1 MPSELPRV
9 LIVYNQPVWPPDHP
23 EAASESDVIETVVEV
38 EIALPK
44 ERYVVERFAYARR
57 PQEMLAKLE
66 SWRPDVIFNLFE
78 GEADRTATEIYH
90 AGLLEWSRVPFTGS
104 PTATIALGRDKIRT
118 KFLLQGAGIETAP
131 FLMVD
136 SSNTPEWTHAWPAIV
151 KPAFQDASVGI
162 DQKSVVTNQ
171 SELEARV
178 RGVLDRFGSPVI
190 VEQFVYGRE
199 FHVNMFEDANGV
211 VQMVP
216 PTEIRYEAGQGYW
229 PIYSYEGKWNE
240 QSFEY
245 KNTPL
250 DTAVTLPSPLAER
263 VAKICSST
271 YRLAG
276 MRDYGR
282 VDVRVTADGRPFVLE
297 VNPNPYLNSIA
308 LVDGLKSMGIQFP
321 EFVQGIVARAMA
333 RADQSVP

>member
-1 MPSELPRV
+1 
-9 LIVYNQPVWPPDHP
+9 LIVYNQPVWPKDHP

-38 EIALPK
+38 EFALPK
-44 ERYVVERFAYARR
+44 DRYVVERFAYARR
-57 PQEMLAKLE
+57 PQEMLGKLE
-66 SWRPDVIFNLFE
+66 SWRPDVVFNLFE
-78 GEADRTATEIYH
+78 GEGDRTVTEIYH

-104 PTATIALGRDKIRT
+104 PTATLALGRDKIRT
-118 KFLLQGAGIETAP
+118 KFMLQGAGIDTAP

-136 SSNTPEWTHAWPAIV
+136 STNVPVWTHAWPAIV

-171 SELEARV
+171 AELEARV
-178 RGVLDRFGSPVI
+178 GQVLDRFGGPVI
-190 VEQFVYGRE
+190 VEQFIYGRE
-199 FHVNMFEDANGV
+199 FHVNMFEDREGKLR
-211 VQMVP
+211 MVP
-216 PTEIRYEAGQGYW
+216 PTEIRFEAGQGYW

-250 DTAVTLPSPLAER
+250 DTAVMLPSPLAER
-263 VAKICSST
+263 VATVCSAT

-276 MRDYGR
+276 LRDYGR
-282 VDVRVTADGRPFVLE
+282 VDVRVTTDSQPLVLE

-308 LVDGLKSMGIQFP
+308 LVDGIKSLGIQFP
-321 EFVQGIVARAMA
+321 AFVQGIVERALAR
-333 RADQSVP
+333 RDQTMP